1 MQDGENVSH
10 ESRPPTQVRKIRFKA
25 PYGTEPV
32 VAQSTLTVDTLA
44 QREDS
49 VTFTPMFSRRHNALR
64 KSIIV
69 LRSPSQFGSEEVVV
83 QQSREIIASPIQ
95 PKGCMVFSP
104 TKRRVRSE
112 KRYVLDVVRSPPL
125 LGSERVVPQKDFTL
139 ISSSRKSN
147 AMKFAPR
154 VDKNTTFRKRNGVQE
169 ARIVRLAPPLGTDRV
184 VAQANLVV
192 GPSSQVPPVHFN
204 PTPTKYHR
212 SSRQVLGSYSQP
224 ASHDH
229 EPVVAQRSIEIEG
242 PPDVYNAAR
251 IMSFTPTP
259 TRKGRSSRQVLGSYS
274 QPASHD
280 HEPVVAQRSIEI
292 EGPPNVQDSTR
303 SKSFTPTPTRKG
315 RSSRQVLATHSVS
328 TPQNQESITIQ
339 RSIVVEA
346 SVSASQEEAVSFT
359 PQARSEY
366 NSSHVELERTNTPL
380 SEPDEHVDCDP
391 TSDTSILR
399 QRRDEM
405 EVQLQAQ
412 LIEIQAKLERLDSEE
427 VKLVQ
432 RLEEEK
438 EENQIEEDVSL
449 SGSNNKKCAA
459 SLNVA
464 EALMASRVSEAA
476 FLAAAGRAAA
486 ASDALAVAQDAAVQ
500 RQEQRKRCAVYKVDT
515 SAAVFGQCVCG
526 KPKSDHSEAALK
538 HKKQTAPHPVRLY
551 LIHGLDVLC
560 LLPH

>member
-204 PTPTKYHR
+204 PTPTKYH
-212 SSRQVLGSYSQP
+212 
-224 ASHDH
+224 
-229 EPVVAQRSIEIEG
+229 
-242 PPDVYNAAR
+242 
-251 IMSFTPTP
+251 
-259 TRKGRSSRQVLGSYS
+259 RSSRQVLGSYS

>member
-1 MQDGENVSH
+1 
-10 ESRPPTQVRKIRFKA
+10 
-25 PYGTEPV
+25 
-32 VAQSTLTVDTLA
+32 
-44 QREDS
+44 
-49 VTFTPMFSRRHNALR
+49 
-64 KSIIV
+64 
-69 LRSPSQFGSEEVVV
+69 
-83 QQSREIIASPIQ
+83 
-95 PKGCMVFSP
+95 
-104 TKRRVRSE
+104 
-112 KRYVLDVVRSPPL
+112 
-125 LGSERVVPQKDFTL
+125 VVPQKDFTL

-204 PTPTKYHR
+204 PTPTKYH
-212 SSRQVLGSYSQP
+212 
-224 ASHDH
+224 
-229 EPVVAQRSIEIEG
+229 
-242 PPDVYNAAR
+242 
-251 IMSFTPTP
+251 
-259 TRKGRSSRQVLGSYS
+259 RSSRQVLGSYS